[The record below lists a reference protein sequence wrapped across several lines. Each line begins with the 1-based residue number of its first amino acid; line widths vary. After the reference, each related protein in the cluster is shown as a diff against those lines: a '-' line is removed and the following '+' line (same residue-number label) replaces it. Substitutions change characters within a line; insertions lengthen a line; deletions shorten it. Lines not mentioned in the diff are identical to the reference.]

1 MKTEY
6 EVRMLNIDV
15 KEMLKKAKEKGAIKI
30 GQFHQKRYVYDFT
43 PIQKGSWIRLRSNGK
58 KTTLAIKEIKS
69 LKIDGTKEIEIEVSD
84 FETTN
89 SILKKLGYNY
99 RTYQEN
105 YRIELKIDNVILDFD
120 KWPLIPPYLEIEGKR
135 ESDIKIVMEKLG
147 INAKQVTTLDV
158 NSIYKEQHNINLDEI
173 KSLCFNEEEKNFIMS
188 IEGE

>member
-43 PIQKGSWIRLRSNGK
+43 PTQKGSWIRLRSNGK

-84 FETTN
+84 FEATN

-105 YRIELKIDNVILDFD
+105 YRIELKIDDVILDFD

-135 ESDIKIVMEKLG
+135 ESDIKTVMEKLG
-147 INAKQVTTLDV
+147 INAKQITTLDV
-158 NSIYKEQHNINLDEI
+158 NSIYKEQYNINLDEI